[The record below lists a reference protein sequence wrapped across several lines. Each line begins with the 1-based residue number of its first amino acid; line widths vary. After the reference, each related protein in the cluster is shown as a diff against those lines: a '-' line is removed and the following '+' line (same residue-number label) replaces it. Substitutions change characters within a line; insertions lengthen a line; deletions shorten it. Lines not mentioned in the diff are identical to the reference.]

1 MVTFHGTCLG
11 RALKVDGALFEGA
24 INPIEIEKTTS
35 KTKQTPPAGYVMHK
49 SPCIKDTYYIFFFST
64 HDNLKGNL
72 G

>member
-11 RALKVDGALFEGA
+11 GALKVDGALFEGA

-49 SPCIKDTYYIFFFST
+49 SPCIKDTYYIFFF
-64 HDNLKGNL
+64 LPMII
-72 G
+72 